1 MFPRSLFNH
10 RGAHFAFLDH
20 IHASTSNTGNDCG
33 GICQAAWITF
43 KDTKDEKVLEELTS
57 FDPAA
62 EEVKVES
69 AIADMD
75 ALGLEVRK
83 SLTYI
88 AHVHSILSVLGICVF
103 IHKNM
108 VCILF
113 CGSSV
118 TNGYCR
124 RNILVCGKYE
134 YDLSINQ
141 TKWIVYDMHRFKISI
156 FVVCYYKE
164 SSYVRGCNPAFVF
177 EFSLTC

>member
-1 MFPRSLFNH
+1 M
-10 RGAHFAFLDH
+10 DH
-20 IHASTSNTGNDCG
+20 IHASTSNTGKDCG
-33 GICQAAWITF
+33 EICQAAWITF

-69 AIADMD
+69 AIADMK
-75 ALGLEVRK
+75 ALGIEVRK

-88 AHVHSILSVLGICVF
+88 AHVHLILSLIDICVF

-113 CGSSV
+113 CRSSI

-124 RNILVCGKYE
+124 RNVLVCGKYV

-141 TKWIVYDMHRFKISI
+141 GKAN
-156 FVVCYYKE
+156 C
-164 SSYVRGCNPAFVF
+164 
-177 EFSLTC
+177 L